1 MSIVNH
7 SNNAV
12 RFTASSPKNPCPVC
26 GRTKDGDCRLT
37 GDGRVF
43 CHSYQNYKPGETL
56 RGADGQEW
64 ACVGNT
70 TDGAGWGIFKV
81 HEPLEKRERWQK
93 PPRPKSEKFYYY
105 PDRNGNPLVRVKRV
119 DRGDGTKQFY
129 QQRWDG
135 SQWKPKLGDLDRS
148 LIPVYRYKDVKA
160 AIARGEPILWV
171 EGEKVADLLW
181 EIGLPATTSLGGS
194 GGFTKYGDYSQDVAG
209 ASLVICPDRDPKGIA
224 YAEQVARYFGA
235 TQWIYAGDAAQWDN
249 PGDGYD
255 LADWIA
261 DLRSQ
266 GLDNA
271 AVKARI
277 LGAIGNRRENL
288 MSSPADVSAA
298 AKQPDDDKKFLERAV
313 DSLYSDGRYI
323 TLNQRDLY
331 RWVGTHYKLVPDCQ
345 ELKRIADYCR
355 GRKFSPSVV
364 KNILEL
370 QKLATGITTDQVNP
384 PGYLNCTN
392 GVLRWWWDGDKL
404 RTELLPHN
412 PDLIFI
418 DPPAVEYNPD
428 ADPTS
433 LNRLLECLEPQP
445 REILMRTLAC
455 ALDLPF
461 VRKRQARTPRAVLLY
476 GTGANGKDSIR
487 TAVFRLFGGR
497 GCTAVSLRDFQAYDG
512 GRKFGLADL
521 EHSRVNWPSETV
533 PVGKLDRVES
543 LKLVVTGDPISIERK
558 GIQER
563 RLTPQTV
570 LLFNCN
576 QPPNMTA
583 ATEAIKSRYAI
594 IPFTKTYKANPDPAK
609 GELLADPRFKDD
621 PAFIDR
627 EILPALLN
635 LLLAKL
641 QVVAVDGI
649 DYSPVADQ
657 IDELR
662 RRSSHLVQFCEDV
675 GLIEDPDGVVTVKE
689 LWERLETWYIAN
701 NYLTIEEGQ
710 RGAKKRLWEHPGN
723 GDKCV
728 TASHQVLQRFT
739 ELFPKVRRRVCRDQS
754 GNKDRV
760 ITYLCGINFLA
771 DIPKVGS
778 PGSLCNNNNG
788 ATPATE
794 PKNSSDPSPT
804 HRVTRESL
812 LPSGESLLPPS
823 SDPANARRDSL
834 LDRVTGKSPCSETP
848 VNTKLEDVNAVR
860 SDPGDPALQVSTQQK
875 TGSPPPTA
883 NGDPAN
889 ARRDSLL
896 DRVTGKSP
904 CSETPVNTKLEDV
917 NAVRSDPG
925 NPDLQISAQQIDQGF
940 RIGDWVKYLGN
951 NQALR
956 VQCGHS
962 RREGLQI
969 VALDGESAWIKSPK
983 WIVDYKVPL
992 ADIALERRG
1001 QLNTDRTIHSN
1012 GKKPLPG
1019 HSTDS
1024 GSDGAERTAET
1035 SGGNDI
1041 NPTDG

>member
-1 MSIVNH
+1 MILTK
-7 SNNAV
+7 
-12 RFTASSPKNPCPVC
+12 FTASSVKNPCPVC
-26 GRTKDGDCRLT
+26 NRTKDGDCRLT

-43 CHSYQNYKPGETL
+43 CHSYQHYKPGETL

-64 ACVGNT
+64 ACIGHT

-119 DRGDGTKQFY
+119 DRGDGTKTFS

-135 SQWKPKLGDLDRS
+135 HTWQPGLGDLDRS
-148 LIPVYRYKDVKA
+148 LIPIYRYKDVRQ
-160 AIARGEPILWV
+160 AIQKGEPVLWV
-171 EGEKVADLLW
+171 EGEQVADLLW
-181 EIGLPATTSLGGS
+181 EIGIAATTSLGGS

-277 LGAIGNRRENL
+277 LGAIGDRRENL

-298 AKQPDDDKKFLERAV
+298 SKQPDDDKKFLERAV

-331 RWVGTHYKLVPDCQ
+331 RWVGTHYQLVPDCQ

-455 ALDLPF
+455 ALDLPA

-533 PVGKLDRVES
+533 PAGKLDRVES

-576 QPPNMTA
+576 QLPNMTA

-675 GLIEDPDGVVTVKE
+675 GLIEDPDGMVSVTE
-689 LWERLETWYIAN
+689 LWEKLEAWYISN
-701 NYLTIEEGQ
+701 NYLSIEQGARGGQ
-710 RGAKKRLWEHPGN
+710 KRNWEHPGN
-723 GDKCV
+723 GDRCV
-728 TASHQVLQRFT
+728 TASHQVLQRFS
-739 ELFPKVRRRVCRDQS
+739 ELFPKVRRVVIRYTDPD
-754 GNKDRV
+754 GKDVKR
-760 ITYLCGINFLA
+760 TALAGINFVETSKIAFQDFQRTANKDKNLDFIEVSSLEAFPDNSLPGDFQEPSIGFQNPA
-771 DIPKVGS
+771 DRKAMEPCWNPTGS
-778 PGSLCNNNNG
+778 
-788 ATPATE
+788 
-794 PKNSSDPSPT
+794 
-804 HRVTRESL
+804 
-812 LPSGESLLPPS
+812 LPSGETSKP
-823 SDPANARRDSL
+823 
-834 LDRVTGKSPCSETP
+834 ETP
-848 VNTKLEDVNAVR
+848 INTGQNNQDAVQR
-860 SDPGDPALQVSTQQK
+860 KPRNPISQIPTQQK

-883 NGDPAN
+883 NGDPTPGSGESPLN
-889 ARRDSLL
+889 
-896 DRVTGKSP
+896 RVTAQGHH
-904 CSETPVNTKLEDV
+904 SETPMNTRSGGV
-917 NAVRSDPG
+917 NAVHGEPGDPDSQVPSQQINPG
-925 NPDLQISAQQIDQGF
+925 NFQV
-940 RIGDWVKYLGN
+940 GDWVRYRGN
-951 NQALR
+951 NPTLR
-956 VQCGHS
+956 VQCEHS
-962 RREGLQI
+962 RRDGVQ
-969 VALDGESAWIKSPK
+969 VVKLDGESAWIKSPK
-983 WIVDYKVPL
+983 WIVDYKVSL

-1012 GKKPLPG
+1012 GKNPLPG

-1024 GSDGAERTAET
+1024 GSDGAEKGYASSPGFTELC
-1035 SGGNDI
+1035 
-1041 NPTDG
+1041 

>member
-1 MSIVNH
+1 MITK
-7 SNNAV
+7 
-12 RFTASSPKNPCPVC
+12 FTASSVKNPCPVC

-37 GDGRVF
+37 GDGTVF
-43 CHSYQNYKPGETL
+43 CHTHQTDRKGDTR

-70 TDGAGWGIFKV
+70 TDGAGWGIFKI
-81 HEPLEKRERWQK
+81 HEPLEPSPRWQK
-93 PPRPKSEKFYYY
+93 PVRPKSETFYYY
-105 PDRNGNPLVRVKRV
+105 PDRNGNPLVRVKRI
-119 DRGDGTKQFY
+119 DRGDGTKTFSQE
-129 QQRWDG
+129 RWDG

-181 EIGLPATTSLGGS
+181 KIGIAATTSLGGS
-194 GGFTKYGDYSQDVAG
+194 GGFTSYGNYSQDVAG
-209 ASLVICPDRDPKGIA
+209 AHLIICPDRDPKGIA

-235 TQWIYAGDAAQWDN
+235 TRWIYAGDAAQWDN

-255 LADWIA
+255 LADWIR

-266 GLDNA
+266 GLDDA
-271 AVKARI
+271 AIKARI
-277 LGAIGNRRENL
+277 LGAIGDRRENA
-288 MSSPADVSAA
+288 MSSSADVSADS
-298 AKQPDDDKKFLERAV
+298 KQPDDDKRFLEQAV

-331 RWVGTHYKLVPDCQ
+331 RWVGTHYKLVLDCQ
-345 ELKRIADYCR
+345 ELARIAAYCR

-384 PGYLNCTN
+384 PGYFNCTN

-418 DPPAVEYNPD
+418 DPPSVTYNPN
-428 ADPTS
+428 ADSTA

-445 REILMRTLAC
+445 REILIRTLAC
-455 ALDLPF
+455 ALDLPA

-533 PVGKLDRVES
+533 PAGKLDRVES

-583 ATEAIKSRYAI
+583 TTEAIKSRYAI
-594 IPFTKTYKANPDPAK
+594 IPFTRTYKAHPDPAK
-609 GELLADPRFKDD
+609 GELPADPRFKDD

-635 LLLAKL
+635 LLLQKL

-662 RRSSHLVQFCEDV
+662 RRSSHLIQFCEDT
-675 GLIEDPDGVVTVKE
+675 GLIEDPDGMVSVTE
-689 LWERLETWYIAN
+689 LWAKLEAWYIAN
-701 NYLTIEEGQ
+701 NYLSIEKGARGGQ
-710 RGAKKRLWEHPGN
+710 KRNWEHPGN
-723 GDKCV
+723 GDRCV
-728 TASHQVLQRFT
+728 TASHQVLQRFS
-739 ELFPKVRRRVCRDQS
+739 ELFPKVRRVAIRYTDPDGKDVKRTALAGIKFVETSKIAFQDFQRTA
-754 GNKDRV
+754 NKDENPDFIEV
-760 ITYLCGINFLA
+760 SSLEAFPENSLPGAFQEPSIGFQNPA
-771 DIPKVGS
+771 DWKAMEPCWNPTGS
-778 PGSLCNNNNG
+778 
-788 ATPATE
+788 
-794 PKNSSDPSPT
+794 
-804 HRVTRESL
+804 
-812 LPSGESLLPPS
+812 LPSGETSKP
-823 SDPANARRDSL
+823 
-834 LDRVTGKSPCSETP
+834 ETP
-848 VNTKLEDVNAVR
+848 INSVQNNQDAVQR
-860 SDPGDPALQVSTQQK
+860 KPRNPISQIPTQQK
-875 TGSPPPTA
+875 TGSPPPTG
-883 NGDPAN
+883 NGDPAPGSG
-889 ARRDSLL
+889 DSPLNG
-896 DRVTGKSP
+896 VTAQGHHSK
-904 CSETPVNTKLEDV
+904 TPMNTRSGGV
-917 NAVRSDPG
+917 NAVHGDPG
-925 NPDLQISAQQIDQGF
+925 DPDSQVPSQQINPGNFQV
-940 RIGDWVKYLGN
+940 GDWVKYRGN
-951 NQALR
+951 NQTLR
-956 VQCGHS
+956 MQCRHS
-962 RREGLQI
+962 RHDGLQI
-969 VALDGESAWIKSPK
+969 VSLDGENAFIKSPK
-983 WIVDYKVPL
+983 WFYSYPVPL
-992 ADIALERRG
+992 SDLVLERRG
-1001 QLNTDRTIHSN
+1001 QLNTDRIIRSN
-1012 GKKPLPG
+1012 GKALSSG

-1024 GSDGAERTAET
+1024 GSDGSDVGAQITPDDDG
-1035 SGGNDI
+1035 SNDGWI
-1041 NPTDG
+1041 DS